1 MQPSSSI
8 ASEAVQTEP
17 REPAPLALRYAENDD
32 DVIAIHRFLL
42 VVARGA
48 MLCPVNVQ
56 KSLLEVIRVT
66 TEEVALMAMR
76 GDMLVGTLGLIRP
89 VWWYGDDAF
98 LTDRWNFVVDA
109 EKHGP
114 AEEMLLDEARKIAA
128 MSKLK
133 FINQG
138 KIRRGRK
145 AGDYLMFPRVHLSE
159 ADIYSPPEGNC

>member
-1 MQPSSSI
+1 M
-8 ASEAVQTEP
+8 
-17 REPAPLALRYAENDD
+17 
-32 DVIAIHRFLL
+32 IAIHRFLL
-42 VVARGA
+42 VVARPA
-48 MLCPVNVQ
+48 MLCPVNIE
-56 KSLLEVIRVT
+56 KSLIEVIRVT
-66 TEEVALMAMR
+66 KEEVALMAMR

-89 VWWYGDDAF
+89 TWWYGDEAF
-98 LTDRWNFVVDA
+98 LTDRWNFVIDG

-145 AGDYLMFPRVHLSE
+145 AGDYLMFPRVFVSE
-159 ADIYSPPEGNC
+159 PSIYTPEGNC